1 MAIKLDTYTGCKM
14 IKELKQDI
22 AETFA
27 ELRYKPEDG
36 VNISDFFDAAMNTLL
51 HARDLKEAKKVIAY
65 LNFFLSCRDDIGRT
79 YEKDGKE
86 IDSMMSCHTPALGLV
101 PDAETRSVCYVS
113 NAIPDDEGYMYY
125 VFHSDEE
132 PASDPFEGF
141 KAQEVSAGTAS
152 LSSEGNEIG
161 MVSEWSTL
169 VSGGGTIATGED
181 ADCYIAPSGRAAD
194 KAKIYDSRGGYYLE
208 YDYKHDGVALNDRNC
223 KYTVVFDDD
232 AMEVYERVYLERLK
246 KGTAPDKRRMLA
258 RIRWCIT
265 DWNSIT
271 GVARIELSRKAGAID
286 PDFPLLLAASCLIM
300 CRRMHGNWE

>member
-1 MAIKLDTYTGCKM
+1 M

-22 AETFA
+22 AEMFA
-27 ELRYKPEDG
+27 EFRYKPEDG
-36 VNISDFFDAAMNTLL
+36 VNISDLFDCAMNTLL
-51 HARDLKEAKKVIAY
+51 HARDLREARNVIAY
-65 LNFFLSCRDDIGRT
+65 LNFFLSCQDDIGRT

-86 IDSMMSCHTPALGLV
+86 IDSMISCYTPALGLV
-101 PDAETRSVCYVS
+101 PDSDTKNVCYVT
-113 NAIPDDEGYMYY
+113 NAISDDEGYMYY
-125 VFHSDEE
+125 VFHSDEK
-132 PASDPFEGF
+132 PDADPFEDFNVQG
-141 KAQEVSAGTAS
+141 APAGAAS
-152 LSSEGNEIG
+152 LDSERNEIG

-232 AMEVYERVYLERLK
+232 AMEVYERVYTERLN
-246 KGTAPDKRRMLA
+246 KGTTPDKRRMLA
-258 RIRWCIT
+258 LIRWCIT
-265 DWNSIT
+265 DWTNIT
-271 GVARIELSRKAGAID
+271 GVARIELSRKAGSID

-300 CRRMHGNWE
+300 FRRMHGNWE